1 MSKMRVPKMDV
12 VRFKENDVIVA
23 SGGLPNFMKIT
34 GFNDSTPGNG
44 TIKYN
49 GVTYNKSNYLDLIN
63 LLTDQ
68 PDYDSYVKYQGMSE
82 TIFKLF
88 KRSDG
93 TSAAGYVDGTYVWDA
108 SANAFKQ

>member
-1 MSKMRVPKMDV
+1 MSKMRVPEMDV

-23 SGGLPNFMKIT
+23 SGGLPNFFIVT
-34 GFNDSTPGNG
+34 GFNDSIPGNG
-44 TIKYN
+44 IIKYN
-49 GVTYNKSNYLDLIN
+49 GVIYNKSNYTDLIDF
-63 LLTDQ
+63 LADQ
-68 PDYDSYVKYQGMSE
+68 TDYDSYVKYQDMSQ
-82 TIFKLF
+82 TIYRLF